1 MINNSICHV
10 ISKIKSANVESVEQA
25 GINNLYR
32 HQWSVIAYAKVMTL
46 WFPLVP
52 VTLIKRFVDLKLQ
65 KKIKVAPKRGSS

>member
-1 MINNSICHV
+1 MIGPGSDKN
-10 ISKIKSANVESVEQA
+10 ANVRSVEQA
-25 GINNLYR
+25 RVNNLYR
-32 HQWSVIAYAKVMTL
+32 HQWSVVAYAKVMTL